1 MIIIRRFVSGDE
13 KPVKELIGQIMNG
26 EFRAEK
32 TAYPVDDIEMI
43 GRAYGGLG
51 EAFFVALDGQKIIG
65 TVAIKKEDDRIALMR
80 RLFVASPYRNR
91 QIGLKLIDRALQFC
105 QEVGYQEVTFRTA
118 SRMER
123 AVQICQKRGFVPRA
137 KLKLGEVELMKFSIS
152 LKNGL
157 KLTKAK

>member
-1 MIIIRRFVSGDE
+1 MIIIRRFIAGDE
-13 KPVKELIGQIMNG
+13 RPIKELISQIMNG
-26 EFRAEK
+26 EFREEK
-32 TAYPVDDIEMI
+32 TAYPMDDIEMI

-51 EAFFVALDGQKIIG
+51 EAFFVAMDGQNIVG

-80 RLFVASPYRNR
+80 RLFVATPYRNQ

-105 QEVGYQEVTFRTA
+105 HEVGYQEVIFRTA

-137 KLKLGEVELMKFSIS
+137 KLKLGQVELMKFSIS
-152 LKNGL
+152 LRNGL
-157 KLTKAK
+157 KPAKAK